1 MKGMLLDDTSSILG
15 MEKDGSGKIIPLSLD
30 SEGQI
35 KLTKQNINTVP
46 YYSIEELKCIEL
58 WIKDIL
64 IKMAENLKNGQV
76 APDPIQKGRYAS
88 CKFCD
93 YKSICSWDDTNIRQ
107 PNDMTFRSVMENL
120 KKLENDDKKG
130 GGSNEQ

>member
-1 MKGMLLDDTSSILG
+1 
-15 MEKDGSGKIIPLSLD
+15 
-30 SEGQI
+30 
-35 KLTKQNINTVP
+35 
-46 YYSIEELKCIEL
+46 
-58 WIKDIL
+58 
-64 IKMAENLKNGQV
+64 MAENLKNGQV